1 MSNKRLI
8 PLTLALLLTVLPVKA
23 SQQSLIDPEQLTD
36 QQATYNTASVRRGS
50 FIKEYNVPAVVH
62 YPMQQA
68 MSLGENGAFFA
79 EFAVKEGQTVQKGDV
94 LVRFTVDASS
104 VAVTRLERE
113 IVRLENETA
122 LGISQRSE
130 AIRTLE
136 NTYAEGL
143 EKEKNTVTLKKLKAE
158 LEHYK
163 YLQQRSIEALKREKT
178 AEQKKLNGYVLTAP
192 ENGKVT
198 EFAKITAGDP
208 VSAGQTLM
216 TLIRTDVVQLR
227 VSNASGE
234 LRYNMPVKVSVGRQ
248 NNPTVLT
255 GRVVAADGE
264 IPREEQ
270 MGYAYIQVDT
280 EETFNDA
287 RITAETIRLDDVL
300 LTDRDAVVA
309 ENGKYYVT
317 KLADGMLQKRYIGFG
332 VNNTTDAWIL
342 HGVAEGD
349 ALLAD

>member
-23 SQQSLIDPEQLTD
+23 SQQSLIDPEQLTN

-62 YPMQQA
+62 YPLQQA
-68 MSLGENGAFFA
+68 LSLGENGAFFA

-104 VAVTRLERE
+104 VTVTRLERE

-136 NTYAEGL
+136 NIYAEGL

-192 ENGKVT
+192 EDGKVT

-227 VSNASGE
+227 VSNASGD

-255 GRVVAADGE
+255 GRVVAADGA

-270 MGYAYIQVDT
+270 TGYAYIQVDT

-287 RITAETIRLDDVL
+287 RITAETIRLDNVL
-300 LTDRDAVVA
+300 LTNRGAVVA

-332 VNNTTDAWIL
+332 VNNTIDVWIL

-349 ALLAD
+349 TLLAD